1 MATQAYWRLLLAQVK
16 PLPRFFSQLDFAV
29 AAAIAKVTWPCPEH
43 RELAF

>member
-29 AAAIAKVTWPCPEH
+29 AAEAAKVIVILYVVTF
-43 RELAF
+43 R